1 MFINTNRRLAEG
13 AVLNL
18 QFRLALSG
26 AEIRTRCEVR
36 YCLPG
41 VGVGV
46 EFIGISTDEVR
57 AIEKE
62 IELAASQRPRTRSVK
77 RK

>member
-18 QFRLALSG
+18 Q
-26 AEIRTRCEVR
+26 AEFRTRCEVR